1 MIDDPARAQ
10 LGSLRAKLFYGF
22 GSAAFGLK
30 TAGFNT
36 MLGFYYSQVIGLR
49 TDLAGLAV
57 FCALLVD
64 AFVDPVIGH
73 ISDNMTT
80 RWGRRHPFMYFS
92 AVPVGIAFYFLWSPP
107 ALGQDGLFFYLVAM
121 AITVR
126 IFISLFEIPNSA
138 LIAEL
143 TTDYDQRTIFLSY
156 RYFFGVL
163 GGGLMGFITNQ
174 FFLVPDAAHKFG
186 QLNPAGY
193 PVYGLVGSVA
203 LTVIIIASS
212 LGLHRYIKHF
222 LVVAPRQIT
231 IPNIFREIFESL
243 GNHSFLVLVSAA
255 LCGTIAIGT
264 SGYLTNYFATYFWG
278 LSAKQLS
285 LFSLAA
291 LVAAVMGVF
300 VAAPMSKIFGKR
312 QLAIALFISF
322 IFTSSIPIA
331 LRLIGF
337 FPANGSPFLVPLL
350 LADRLVSD
358 TLAIVVLIMFSSMLT
373 DVVEDNEI
381 KTKRRSEGL
390 FFAAMAFISK
400 ATTGVGALIGG
411 YMLRLV
417 AFPEHASPDTISVQ
431 VLHNL
436 AYVYM
441 PVIVILFTAGMLLL
455 SRYRITRESHSENLR
470 RLEEAAV
477 LADAPVAV
485 EGELT
490 DGLAASQRPAAE

>member
-1 MIDDPARAQ
+1 MIDDAGRAQ
-10 LGSLRAKLFYGF
+10 LGSMRAKLFYGF

-30 TAGFNT
+30 TAGFST

-49 TDLAGLAV
+49 PELAGLAV
-57 FCALLVD
+57 FFALLVD

-73 ISDNMTT
+73 LSDNMTS
-80 RWGRRHPFMYFS
+80 RWGRRHPFMYAS
-92 AVPVGIAFYFLWSPP
+92 AIPVGIAFYFLWSPP
-107 ALGQDGLFFYLVAM
+107 ALGQEGLFLYLLGM
-121 AITVR
+121 AIVVR
-126 IFISLFEIPNSA
+126 VFISMFEIPNSA
-138 LIAEL
+138 MIAEM

-163 GGGLMGFITNQ
+163 GGAAMGFITNRY
-174 FFLVPDAAHKFG
+174 FLVPDAAHKFG
-186 QLNPAGY
+186 QLSPSGY
-193 PVYGLVGSVA
+193 PIYGLVGGVA
-203 LTVIIIASS
+203 LTVIIILSS

-222 LVVAPRQIT
+222 RVIAPRRIT
-231 IPNIFREIFESL
+231 IVDIFREIFQSL
-243 GNHSFLVLVSAA
+243 SNASFVVLVSAA

-264 SGYLTNYFATYFWG
+264 SSYLTNYFATYFWG

-285 LFSLAA
+285 LFSLIALAA
-291 LVAAVMGVF
+291 AMIGVLVAS
-300 VAAPMSKIFGKR
+300 PMSKAFGKR
-312 QLAIALFISF
+312 KLAIALYIVF

-337 FPANGSPFLVPLL
+337 FPANGSPFLLPLL

-358 TLAIVVLIMFSSMLT
+358 SLAIVVLIMFSSMLT
-373 DVVEDNEI
+373 DVVEDSEI

-390 FFAAMAFISK
+390 FFAALAFVSK

-411 YMLRLV
+411 LMLRMV
-417 AFPEHASPDTISVQ
+417 AFPEHANPDTIGTQ

-441 PVIVILFTAGMLLL
+441 PVIVIMFTAGMFLLA
-455 SRYRITRESHSENLR
+455 RYRITRESHGENLR
-470 RLEEAAV
+470 KLEEAAV
-477 LADAPVAV
+477 LAEVPVAV

-490 DGLAASQRPAAE
+490 SGLPEHALGE